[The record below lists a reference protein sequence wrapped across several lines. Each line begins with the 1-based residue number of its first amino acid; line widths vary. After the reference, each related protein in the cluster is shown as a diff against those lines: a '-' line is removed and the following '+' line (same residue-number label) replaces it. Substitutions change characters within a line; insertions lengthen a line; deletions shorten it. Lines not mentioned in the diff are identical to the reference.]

1 MWGIERLFKYM
12 YVYITINQIFD
23 DDLVL
28 RITLKVQKKFIYT
41 QH

>member
-1 MWGIERLFKYM
+1 MKRLFKYM
-12 YVYITINQIFD
+12 YVYIKINQIFD

-41 QH
+41 